1 MRFPEDEVELRRDVS
16 WAEFEA
22 LLAAKGEA
30 AAPRVHYLD
39 GVLEAVT
46 PSRGHERQ
54 GSWIGALVTA
64 YALERDVELSAY
76 GNWTLQDKLRK
87 AGAEPD
93 ECFILGDDSADPLE
107 RPHLVIEVQWS
118 RRGVNKLE
126 VYKRLGVPEV
136 WFWERGTIAIYLL
149 KRDRWAKSKTSRCL
163 PLLDVAQLA
172 SFLDRPTM
180 TAAIRDY
187 RRALLRGV

>member
-1 MRFPEDEVELRRDVS
+1 MRFPDDEVELRHDVS
-16 WAEFEA
+16 WTEFEQ
-22 LLAAKGEA
+22 LLDAKGEGHI
-30 AAPRVHYLD
+30 PRVHYLD

-54 GSWIGALVTA
+54 RAWIGALVTTF
-64 YALERDVELSAY
+64 ALERDLEISAY
-76 GNWTLQDKLRK
+76 GNWLLKDKLRK

-93 ECFILGDDSADPLE
+93 ECFILGDDSASPLE
-107 RPHLVIEVQWS
+107 RPHFVIEVQLS

-136 WFWERGTIAIYLL
+136 WFWEKGSIVIFVLDRG
-149 KRDRWAKSKTSRCL
+149 RWLRSETSRCL
-163 PLLDVAQLA
+163 PLLDVAELA
-172 SFLDRPTM
+172 SCLDRPTM

-187 RRALLRGV
+187 RATLAKR